1 MVMILFGPLLL
12 AGSHIVLSFTA
23 AIGLL
28 MPFIPIATVSALMG
42 LLPAVNL

>member
-12 AGSHIVLSFTA
+12 AGSHIVVSFTA

-28 MPFIPIATVSALMG
+28 MPFIPIATISAIMG
-42 LLPAVNL
+42 YLPAASL